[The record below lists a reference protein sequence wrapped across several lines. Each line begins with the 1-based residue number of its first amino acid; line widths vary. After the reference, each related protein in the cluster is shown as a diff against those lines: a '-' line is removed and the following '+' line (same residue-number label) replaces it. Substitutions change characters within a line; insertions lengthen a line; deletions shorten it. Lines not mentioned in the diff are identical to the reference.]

1 MFLGEVFKIISSD
14 KAEEYFTNA
23 KSLKIFNLFLILFKK
38 DQEINEEIFL
48 KKVIKNF
55 QMINRIKETEFIIF
69 FSICEYLKVKII
81 KH

>member
-55 QMINRIKETEFIIF
+55 QVINRIKETEFIIF